1 MQQRSQETQERI
13 LRAAQLV
20 FARGGYDATSVAE
33 ICRQAGVSK
42 GALYHHFPTKQSVF
56 LALLEEWLTE
66 LDAGIEA
73 LRQEA
78 LDMPQ
83 ALLQMASLTRHIF
96 NAADGRLTMF
106 LEFWS
111 QASLD
116 PTVWQATIAPYRR
129 YQRFFAS
136 LVREGIE
143 AGSMRDV
150 DPDVAAHLIVS
161 VAVGLLLQGLLDPEG
176 EKWDQLPKQVVQ
188 LMLEGLIRK

>member
-1 MQQRSQETQERI
+1 MQQRSQETRERI
-13 LRAAQLV
+13 LRAAQQV
-20 FARGGYDATSVAE
+20 FARAGYDATSVAE
-33 ICRQAGVSK
+33 ICREAGVSK

-56 LALLEEWLTE
+56 LALLEEWLTDI
-66 LDAGIEA
+66 DAGIEA
-73 LRQEA
+73 LRQDA

-83 ALLQMASLTRHIF
+83 ALLQMAGLTRHIF

-129 YQRFFAS
+129 YHRFFAS
-136 LVREGIE
+136 LIQEGIE
-143 AGSMRDV
+143 AGSMREV
-150 DPDVAAHLIVS
+150 DSEVAAHLIVS

-176 EKWDQLPKQVVQ
+176 EDWDQLPRQVVQ
-188 LMLEGLIRK
+188 LMLEGLVRK

>member
-83 ALLQMASLTRHIF
+83 ALLQMAGLTRHIF

-143 AGSMRDV
+143 AGSMRDI

-176 EKWDQLPKQVVQ
+176 AKWDQLPKQVVQ

>member
-83 ALLQMASLTRHIF
+83 ALLQMAGLTRHIF

-143 AGSMRDV
+143 AGSMRDI